1 MNNGRRILLRSSELQ
16 IPSIQLHKL
25 NKISDVEKGSVFLLS
40 ILRSTIYSS
49 KYFRLRYLSVFLL
62 LTSNFLSIIVYHL
75 VWRYAVNND
84 QHNSD

>member
-1 MNNGRRILLRSSELQ
+1 MNNGRRILLHSSELQ

-49 KYFRLRYLSVFLL
+49 KYFGLRYLSVFYYWHLI
-62 LTSNFLSIIVYHL
+62 FWVLSFITL
-75 VWRYAVNND
+75 FWGM
-84 QHNSD
+84 Q

>member
-40 ILRSTIYSS
+40 ILQSTIYSS
-49 KYFRLRYLSVFLL
+49 KYFRLIS
-62 LTSNFLSIIVYHL
+62 
-75 VWRYAVNND
+75 
-84 QHNSD
+84 